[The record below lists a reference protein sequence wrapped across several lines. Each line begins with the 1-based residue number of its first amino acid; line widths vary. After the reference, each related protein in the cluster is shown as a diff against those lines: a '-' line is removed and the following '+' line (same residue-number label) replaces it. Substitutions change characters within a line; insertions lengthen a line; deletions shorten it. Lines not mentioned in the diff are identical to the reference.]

1 MDSERM
7 VVDEDPD
14 ELGASVGLERTL
26 VVVVDSD
33 AAEPVPLV
41 QGDLMRRGDEAVHG
55 CEAARLES
63 YTEANTCTKRTST
76 CSRERTSCRSPLE
89 TITLREKGG
98 WDTLEWTRRRDRPP
112 DSLRPPTRSP

>member
-55 CEAARLES
+55 CGAARLES
-63 YTEANTCTKRTST
+63 YTEANTCTEEDVDLF
-76 CSRERTSCRSPLE
+76 SRKNKLSIASRN
-89 TITLREKGG
+89 
-98 WDTLEWTRRRDRPP
+98 DNPP
-112 DSLRPPTRSP
+112 